1 MPMCCVDNSL
11 ARQREREDTQ
21 PESGPDPMPDT
32 SALPSTID
40 LLTELTTLRA
50 RAAAAE
56 EALLQSTDM
65 LSSLVSALPV
75 GVVTIDRAG
84 RVALWNRAAE
94 AILGYTAEEMIGQPL
109 PTKVFSMKNGV
120 TGAAHVY
127 LRMVTGQVIKGE
139 EVRYRR
145 KDGSFVETSFSGAGL
160 MDEDGRLRCA
170 ICVFEDIGLRKA
182 ITHQLHQAQK
192 MEAVGQLTG
201 GMAHD
206 FNNILG
212 VAIGNLD
219 LLAAEIADRPAAA
232 ELAEIALNAL
242 LRGAELT
249 RSLLAFSR
257 RQPLQPARLDAA
269 ALLSGVT
276 RMLSRVLGE
285 QVHVQFRAK
294 GDLWPVLA
302 DPAQLEA
309 AITNLAINAR
319 DAMPHGGRLTVTG
332 CNTQL
337 GPDELA
343 ADGEPAAGDYLLI
356 EVADTGA
363 GMTAAVLARAFEPF
377 FTTKPVGQGTGL
389 GLSMVYGFIKQSG
402 GTVKIDSVPD
412 HGTVVRLYLPR
423 ASDTANA
430 ASGPVDGGEQV
441 TGGDETILV
450 VEDNPDVRR
459 LAEGMLS
466 GLGYRVLTAEHGPAA
481 LALLESGVAVDLLFT
496 DVVMPEGLTGYD
508 LAAEALRRRPG
519 LKVLFT
525 SGYPGTA
532 PPPAACLSGR
542 LLCKPYRFHDLGLRV
557 RESLDSNGANP

>member
-1 MPMCCVDNSL
+1 MCCVDNFLS
-11 ARQREREDTQ
+11 RQQEREYTQ

-32 SALPSTID
+32 SALPSITD

-232 ELAEIALNAL
+232 ELAEIAVNAL

-249 RSLLAFSR
+249 RALLAFSR

-285 QVHVQFRAK
+285 QIHVQFRAK

-337 GPDELA
+337 CPDELA
-343 ADGEPAAGDYLLI
+343 TDGEPAAGDYLLI

-402 GTVKIDSVPD
+402 GTVKIDSVPGR
-412 HGTVVRLYLPR
+412 GTVVRLYLPR
-423 ASDTANA
+423 ANNTPDA
-430 ASGPVDGGEQV
+430 ASGPVDGGEEV
-441 TGGDETILV
+441 TGGNETILV

-481 LALLESGVAVDLLFT
+481 LALLDSGVAVDLLFT

-508 LAAEALRRRPG
+508 LAEEALRRRPG

-525 SGYPGTA
+525 SGYPGTT
-532 PPPAACLSGR
+532 PPPPACLSGR